1 MNDSVKLC
9 IYLCGKDLH
18 FYEKPQEFLPELFY
32 SQFRMTLKIMTASSS
47 CTLHSSVNGSGCLSL
62 SRVLSRVTCC
72 LLNQESWDH
81 SLFVWARTC
90 NAGSVSSECTMRK
103 EGQKKAGRKSSW
115 MGWERMRGFLTFGNI
130 YCPVCEGY
138 WSHHEVLG

>member
-62 SRVLSRVTCC
+62 SRVLSRVKC
-72 LLNQESWDH
+72 LVKCHVSCQVSRVASSIRNLGITLYLSGPGLVMRAVCPQSALWETLRDQADILLVLEISN
-81 SLFVWARTC
+81 FVK
-90 NAGSVSSECTMRK
+90 V
-103 EGQKKAGRKSSW
+103 
-115 MGWERMRGFLTFGNI
+115 RG
-130 YCPVCEGY
+130 
-138 WSHHEVLG
+138 

>member
-47 CTLHSSVNGSGCLSL
+47 CTLHCSSVNGSGCLSV

-72 LLNQESWDH
+72 LLNQESRDH
-81 SLFVWARTC
+81 SLFVWAGAC
-90 NAGSVSSECTMRK
+90 NAGSVSSECTMGKFGGPGGHSFRSRNK
-103 EGQKKAGRKSSW
+103 QFCG
-115 MGWERMRGFLTFGNI
+115 GFG
-130 YCPVCEGY
+130 PV
-138 WSHHEVLG
+138 WSE

>member
-18 FYEKPQEFLPELFY
+18 FYEKPQEFLLELFY

-62 SRVLSRVTCC
+62 SRFTCHVSCHVSRVASSIRNLGITLYLSGPGLVMRALCPQSAPWET
-72 LLNQESWDH
+72 LRGQADIH
-81 SLFVWARTC
+81 SR
-90 NAGSVSSECTMRK
+90 SVNK
-103 EGQKKAGRKSSW
+103 QLD
-115 MGWERMRGFLTFGNI
+115 ERG
-130 YCPVCEGY
+130 
-138 WSHHEVLG
+138 